1 MKQRLFLL
9 ITLATV
15 CLLSNNSK
23 IFAQENKSERP
34 IVIMSEITF
43 DAKDVE
49 TAIEILTNLQMD
61 TLEKEEG
68 CVAFDLLQNEANPN
82 IIYIYEDF
90 ENEAAYKKHTS
101 SSYYKE
107 YLTNKLKPLI
117 KSQKVTTLY
126 PINDTGE

>member
-9 ITLATV
+9 ITLVTI
-15 CLLSNNSK
+15 CLLSNNIK
-23 IFAQENKSERP
+23 TFAQENNSERP
-34 IVIMSEITF
+34 MVIMSEITF

-49 TAIEILTNLQMD
+49 SAIEILTNLQMD

-68 CVAFDLLQNEANPN
+68 CVAFDLLQNDANPN
-82 IIYIYEDF
+82 IVYIYEDY

-101 SSYYKE
+101 STYYKD
-107 YLTNKLKPLI
+107 YMNKLKPLI